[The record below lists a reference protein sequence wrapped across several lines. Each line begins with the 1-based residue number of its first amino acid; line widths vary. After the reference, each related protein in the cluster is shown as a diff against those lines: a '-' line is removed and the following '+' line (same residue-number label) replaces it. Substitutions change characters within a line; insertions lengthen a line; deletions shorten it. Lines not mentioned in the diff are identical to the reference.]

1 MNVDE
6 MVKGVHDVLAAK
18 RVYGDPIE
26 RNGVVLVPAA
36 VVRGGGG
43 GGSDAESNGGGGF
56 GVQSRAV
63 GVYVIEEGRVR
74 FEPAID
80 VNRVVGLGVLA
91 FIVAVWSWRSV
102 AKARARAAAR

>member
-1 MNVDE
+1 VNVDE

-80 VNRVVGLGVLA
+80 VTRIVVASLA
-91 FIVAVWSWRSV
+91 ALTLIAFLWRP
-102 AKARARAAAR
+102 RR